1 VGVTTT
7 LVSTLEATLRET
19 RKVVLGLIHLQ
30 YFVEDYIEHV
40 DQSHL
45 IGQYAKKKF
54 DVNAG
59 SATVELHQADSA
71 ESA

>member
-1 VGVTTT
+1 
-7 LVSTLEATLRET
+7 
-19 RKVVLGLIHLQ
+19 VVLGLIHLQ

-59 SATVELHQADSA
+59 SATVELHQAGSA